1 MMRLKANKTSLYKLV
16 HYYTALPRMKETQ
29 FAKLRSMYC
38 LTWTNAYGLCCKAV
52 LGVFGG
58 KPSLVVTWSDPE
70 GNEVS
75 REDHDLE
82 LSDLR
87 DRGMVEEVYNPVF
100 RQRVLNEEGL

>member
-1 MMRLKANKTSLYKLV
+1 MLRLKASKTSLYKLV

-29 FAKLRSMYC
+29 FSKFRSMYC
-38 LTWTNAYGLCCKAV
+38 LTWTNDYGLCCKAV

-58 KPSLVVTWSDPE
+58 KPSLVVTWSEPE

-87 DRGMVEEVYNPVF
+87 DRGMVEKVYTPVL
-100 RQRVLNEEGL
+100 RRYVLDEEA

>member
-1 MMRLKANKTSLYKLV
+1 MMRLKASKTSLYKLV

-58 KPSLVVTWSDPE
+58 KPSLVVTWSEPD
-70 GNEVS
+70 GNEL
-75 REDHDLE
+75 HDLG